1 MLRLAPSRGLLGRVK
16 PLRAAALP
24 RHLPSLPVFALYPR
38 RNQSSNSVPSASIP
52 SSSSSS
58 SPSTSTPSYTV
69 QNRSY
74 HQDDWSNAPPV
85 ILSKIGRNLHLT
97 PNHPISIL
105 RGIIE
110 SHFAEHTSVTPSTPI
125 VSVYQNFDE
134 LGFAPDHPGRSL
146 TDSYYLNREHMLR
159 THTSAHEVETYRSGL
174 DAWLLSADVYRRD
187 EIDSSHYPVFHQM
200 EGTQVWP
207 TTSLHELPKRNAELA
222 KQLADCPLVIED
234 PTTISDSNPYQASH
248 DPEHAAQIAQHLK
261 HSLNGLIFRLF
272 GHTTQDGEPLKVRW
286 IEAFFPFTTPSYE
299 VEVWWNGEWLELL
312 GCGVVMQKT
321 LDQAGVSHKSGWAF
335 GLGLERIAM
344 VLFSIPDIRLFWS
357 TDPRF
362 LSQFRDG
369 EITTFKPYSR
379 YPPCYKDMSFWV
391 SAKQQAAV
399 PVAASGGGS
408 GRGTESVGSRAS
420 AGEGESGDKGG
431 EEAGVSAAG
440 GLEPSAITTTT
451 TTPVGGKDKAFH
463 ENDYCEIVREVAG
476 DLVETVTLIDEFT
489 HPKTGRQSK
498 AYRINYRSMDRS
510 LSNEEVNALHA
521 QVQDRLV
528 ADMGIEIR

>member
-24 RHLPSLPVFALYPR
+24 RHFPSLPVFALYPR
-38 RNQSSNSVPSASIP
+38 RNQSSNSVPS
-52 SSSSSS
+52 SSSSVASSS
-58 SPSTSTPSYTV
+58 SPSTSTSSYTV

-74 HQDDWSNAPPV
+74 HRDDWSNAPPV

-207 TTSLHELPKRNAELA
+207 TTSLHELQKRNAELA

-248 DPEHAAQIAQHLK
+248 DPEHAAQITQHLK

-357 TDPRF
+357 TDSRF
-362 LSQFRDG
+362 LSQFREG

-391 SAKQQAAV
+391 SPKQQAAV
-399 PVAASGGGS
+399 AASGS
-408 GRGTESVGSRAS
+408 GTARVESRAS
-420 AGEGESGDKGG
+420 AWERESGDNGG
-431 EEAGVSAAG
+431 KEAGVSTAG
-440 GLEPSAITTTT
+440 GLEPSATTATT